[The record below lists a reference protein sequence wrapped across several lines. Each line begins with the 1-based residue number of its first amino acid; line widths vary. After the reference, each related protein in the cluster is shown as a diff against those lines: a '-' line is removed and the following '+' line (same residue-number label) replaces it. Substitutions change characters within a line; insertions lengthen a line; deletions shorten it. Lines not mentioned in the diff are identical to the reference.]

1 MCGVKYLTSFV
12 DSLPPLRLLRFLIAS
27 AFLFRPIS
35 ANCSHHFFFNDGR
48 PADGNNQTA
57 DEQQRQNILWTF
69 LEDTKQCDD
78 ELSSLLSTG
87 NSSTVQQEQQQLDQR
102 LRPCGNELL
111 DIELAPH
118 SVFPVG
124 KNILPYV
131 QLNISV
137 TTFLPVDELFIR
149 FRCIYAPNLDDYLCH
164 NHNIQR
170 EKWGRMIWPCRRLR
184 IDQKQRQ
191 FHFSYTCFRLFS
203 LSQYSIEFFVLNRN
217 EFCRRELIV
226 TIPAEGQLDPKIAH
240 FYEGIRSDQAAHT
253 APSWSPLLALDT
265 SFSESLI
272 VQLHPSEWLM
282 QSQQHRH
289 STVSVAAFSI
299 ISSSSPA
306 SSSQQNNNDNDH
318 QHHQTAAD
326 DHQHHSSDQIT
337 NTDDYSSDNLTLLNR
352 HQQHNEQ
359 RQQLFLLSRKVPF
372 LGRNDLEKKS
382 RNVYRWAWSDMDA
395 GNYTLFAFVEPGDGD
410 CRLACRH
417 PRRNSSNAH
426 QQNGINDQ
434 NGRQKCRICPHT
446 ALNFTLA
453 VAKHSTEW
461 RNSLLMT
468 AVARQASICVLG
480 LLFVLLVA
488 LVIAFLYVR
497 IWRPRA
503 FARLPPRPIEL
514 GAHCPT
520 VLVLYTDDCQAHSNA
535 VLTLCRTLEESANVK
550 CLVDQW
556 AFLDSPTLR
565 PSLWLVDKL
574 AECDFILVIF
584 SACSTRVMA
593 GEQLVQRRHFP
604 DLFNSGLGFIVSR
617 IREIAS
623 SEGVVLPQQQQL
635 NGHLQSRANAGGSS
649 EEGVPPRH
657 FHHGNHTAKRAAGIS
672 LLNRFIFA
680 RFASADPSVIPPFFT
695 SSQFGVGRGG
705 PLVLPDQI
713 GLLIA
718 RLHGVVDT
726 ADASFPSDP
735 NSSSRRTHCR
745 RFLHEADL
753 SQLNSALEELRL
765 YVETNPTWMGQ
776 RFITTTSN
784 SREMGGRF
792 EAKTGE
798 EKEEATENIGGP
810 VNNSVAQPQ
819 QLPEQPDGTVQIRVP
834 TLAEQGQIAE
844 RYGLLTVDDEG
855 EEEEDGDEDNANGQ
869 QKRIL
874 DASNVPLAKG
884 PSSKRYRLLM
894 VGEEDEEEE
903 EGRGRPYA
911 SKPSKIA

>member
-1 MCGVKYLTSFV
+1 
-12 DSLPPLRLLRFLIAS
+12 
-27 AFLFRPIS
+27 
-35 ANCSHHFFFNDGR
+35 
-48 PADGNNQTA
+48 
-57 DEQQRQNILWTF
+57 
-69 LEDTKQCDD
+69 
-78 ELSSLLSTG
+78 
-87 NSSTVQQEQQQLDQR
+87 
-102 LRPCGNELL
+102 
-111 DIELAPH
+111 
-118 SVFPVG
+118 
-124 KNILPYV
+124 
-131 QLNISV
+131 
-137 TTFLPVDELFIR
+137 
-149 FRCIYAPNLDDYLCH
+149 
-164 NHNIQR
+164 
-170 EKWGRMIWPCRRLR
+170 
-184 IDQKQRQ
+184 
-191 FHFSYTCFRLFS
+191 
-203 LSQYSIEFFVLNRN
+203 
-217 EFCRRELIV
+217 
-226 TIPAEGQLDPKIAH
+226 
-240 FYEGIRSDQAAHT
+240 
-253 APSWSPLLALDT
+253 
-265 SFSESLI
+265 
-272 VQLHPSEWLM
+272 M

-299 ISSSSPA
+299 ISSSSP
-306 SSSQQNNNDNDH
+306 
-318 QHHQTAAD
+318 TP
-326 DHQHHSSDQIT
+326 
-337 NTDDYSSDNLTLLNR
+337 

-359 RQQLFLLSRKVPF
+359 RQQLFLLSPSYPF
-372 LGRNDLEKKS
+372 LLP
-382 RNVYRWAWSDMDA
+382 RNVYRWAWSDVDA
-395 GNYTLFAFVEPGDGD
+395 GNYTLFAFVEQRD

-417 PRRNSSNAH
+417 PKRSSSNAH
-426 QQNGINDQ
+426 NQQDGTNDE

-446 ALNFTLA
+446 ALNFTLT
-453 VAKHSTEW
+453 VAKHSAEW

-468 AVARQASICVLG
+468 TVARQASICVLG
-480 LLFVLLVA
+480 LLSVLLVA
-488 LVIAFLYVR
+488 LVIAFLYAR

-520 VLVLYTDDCQAHSNA
+520 VLVLYTDDCQAHSDA

-623 SEGVVLPQQQQL
+623 SEGVVLPQQQQQ
-635 NGHLQSRANAGGSS
+635 NGHLQSRANAGGSP

-657 FHHGNHTAKRAAGIS
+657 FHHGNQTAKRAAGIS

-735 NSSSRRTHCR
+735 NNSSSSRRTHCR

-765 YVETNPTWMGQ
+765 YVETNPNWMEQ
-776 RFITTTSN
+776 RFITS
-784 SREMGGRF
+784 SI

-798 EKEEATENIGGP
+798 EKEEATKNIGGP
-810 VNNSVAQPQ
+810 VNNSSLAQPQ

-844 RYGLLTVDDEG
+844 RYGLLAVDDEG

-869 QKRIL
+869 QKRVL
-874 DASNVPLAKG
+874 DATNVPLAKG

-894 VGEEDEEEE
+894 VGEEDEEGEE
-903 EGRGRPYA
+903 YNNVGDDVE
-911 SKPSKIA
+911 